1 MLEKISHLKSLYNGP
16 IQEKKSRKEIF
27 EETGKILLYPTE
39 MSYEIEKEGYLIPKG
54 KCNRQVFFDFYEFQK
69 TDPQTIKLLETYELG
84 KAVEYM
90 IKKELQLTEQAG
102 IEDFEVEFKQEF
114 NGSDVIVSGKKD
126 VVLKDGTIIGIKST
140 KDSEASLR
148 MLAEGPYPVHYAQ
161 IGMYLAECKMNGT
174 DAKLLLWYKGKINLT
189 DVIHE
194 LQLSDDGFLICNGK
208 TLTKYNF
215 ESSLRRLF
223 AIEKSIKE
231 KVIPQ
236 RDFPI
241 VTPGNINDLYNLGI
255 VTTTTKN
262 KIERSG
268 QAELLW
274 ECTECEY
281 RSLCQASD
289 ESN

>member
-1 MLEKISHLKSLYNGP
+1 M
-16 IQEKKSRKEIF
+16 
-27 EETGKILLYPTE
+27 
-39 MSYEIEKEGYLIPKG
+39 
-54 KCNRQVFFDFYEFQK
+54 
-69 TDPQTIKLLETYELG
+69 
-84 KAVEYM
+84 
-90 IKKELQLTEQAG
+90 
-102 IEDFEVEFKQEF
+102 
-114 NGSDVIVSGKKD
+114 IVSGKKD
-126 VVLKDGTIIGIKST
+126 VVLKDGTIIEVKST
-140 KDSEASLR
+140 KDSEAGLR

-161 IGMYLAECKMNGT
+161 VGMYLAECKMNGI
-174 DAKLLLWYKGKINLT
+174 DANLLLWYKGKINLT

-223 AIEKSIKE
+223 AIEKAIKE
-231 KVIPQ
+231 KVIPP

-241 VTPGNINDLYNLGI
+241 ATPENVNDLYNLGI

-289 ESN
+289 ENN